1 METKFC
7 RNHLRL
13 PLHIERDFIENV
25 YLHTFV
31 RGIVILID
39 YLIIL
44 FMLVPFKAK
53 RLELNAWIY

>member
-1 METKFC
+1 METKIC

-25 YLHTFV
+25 YLRTFV
-31 RGIVILID
+31 RGIVTLID

-44 FMLVPFKAK
+44 FMLVPFKTK
-53 RLELNAWIY
+53 RLGPVV